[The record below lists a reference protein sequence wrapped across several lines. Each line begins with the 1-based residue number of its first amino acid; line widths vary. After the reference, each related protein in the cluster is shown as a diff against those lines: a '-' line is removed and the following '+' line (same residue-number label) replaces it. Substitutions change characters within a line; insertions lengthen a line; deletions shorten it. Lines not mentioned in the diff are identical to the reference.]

1 MRKKFLAWSIATSLA
16 PLAANA
22 SDGAITFGGN
32 LSTETCTITA
42 PANFT
47 VTLPTVPLTSLASL
61 YDQAGE
67 TPFSI
72 AISDCTVGMTGA
84 NVYFEDGP
92 DVLSF
97 DDTLKNNGSATNVEL
112 VLKTQDG
119 GAIDLVSLG
128 GIQYIRFSNNVT
140 GSPGLPGAGR
150 LNFNVAYMATG
161 VVTPGTVQSS
171 ITYSMFYN

>member
-1 MRKKFLAWSIATSLA
+1 MNTKFWALAAVTALA
-16 PLAANA
+16 PLAASA
-22 SDGAITFGGN
+22 SDGTITFGGN
-32 LSTETCTITA
+32 LQTETCTITA

-47 VTLPTVPLTSLASL
+47 VTLPTVPVYSLATL

-72 AISDCTVGMTGA
+72 AISNCTAGVTGA

-92 DVLSF
+92 NVLSF

-112 VLKTQDG
+112 VLKTRDG
-119 GAIDLVSLG
+119 NAIDLVSLG
-128 GIQYIRFSNNVT
+128 GIQYTRFSNNVT
-140 GSPGLPGAGR
+140 GSPSSPGAGR
-150 LNFNVAYMATG
+150 LDFSVAYMATG